1 MLEDLKVSAQSNP
14 HENTLLVFTQ
24 RLGERWSPNHSEN
37 TAFDPLIPSLGES
50 MCHREREK
58 DITRTYLIGD

>member
-1 MLEDLKVSAQSNP
+1 MLEDLKVSAQNNP
-14 HENTLLVFTQ
+14 HGNTLLVFTQ

-37 TAFDPLIPSLGES
+37 TAFDPLIPSLDES
-50 MCHREREK
+50 MCQCEREK